1 MLIPIFKKYSK
12 EQFEKEHSVNFSLAE
27 WVQISFPT
35 KQVKD
40 LDKNLLWE
48 HTEQKKVQYEV
59 NRYDVSFYDV
69 LEHEHISV
77 YVYYDSQNEIMVAID
92 EVTQNI
98 KHNEQYYTQDTP
110 FWDMV
115 TKPVLQK

>member
-12 EQFEKEHSVNFSLAE
+12 EQFEKEWNVNFSIAD

-40 LDKNLLWE
+40 LDNNLLWE
-48 HTEQKKVQYEV
+48 DVEEDTVYYEV
-59 NRYDVSFYDV
+59 NRYDVGYYDV
-69 LEHEHISV
+69 IEHQNIAS
-77 YVYYDSQNEIMVAID
+77 YVYYDSKNETIVAID

-98 KHNEQYYTQDTP
+98 KHNEQYFTQDTP

-115 TKPVLQK
+115 TEKVN